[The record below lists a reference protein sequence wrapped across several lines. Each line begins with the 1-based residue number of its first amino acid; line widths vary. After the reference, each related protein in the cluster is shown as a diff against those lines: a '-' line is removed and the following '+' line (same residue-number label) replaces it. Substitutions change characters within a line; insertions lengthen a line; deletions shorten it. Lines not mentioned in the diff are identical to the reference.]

1 MEAAMSQDVQKGDQA
16 HAHGFKIFI
25 NDVEH
30 TVVDHALSGLQI
42 KALGGIQSDYQL
54 FLEKPGDDQP
64 IQDTDSIKIHSNM
77 RFYSLPPATYGS
89 R

>member
-1 MEAAMSQDVQKGDQA
+1 MSHPAQKVDDSHTQ
-16 HAHGFKIFI
+16 GFKIFI

-30 TVVDHALSGLQI
+30 TVVEPTLSGLQI
-42 KALGGIQSDYQL
+42 KALGNIQSDYQL

-64 IQDTDSIKIHSNM
+64 IQDTASIKIHPNM
-77 RFYSLPPATYGS
+77 RFYSLPPAVYGV